1 MVEEFNGILYLG
13 LYLII
18 LLGTAYYTYSTLFQT
33 DKFLEKY
40 GIDQSGA
47 FMIRFA
53 GTFLIPFVLLMV
65 YMLFTSISGNWI
77 IFVYGFLQ
85 ALTATIVG
93 YWTVEKSH
101 YKTISGEKVSAEG
114 YIAPLGFTI
123 AWLIV
128 IYGTSAMIYSKKI

>member
-1 MVEEFNGILYLG
+1 MIDEFNGVVYLG
-13 LYLII
+13 IYLII
-18 LLGTAYYTYSTLFQT
+18 LVGTAYYTYSTVFQT

-53 GTFLIPFVLLMV
+53 GTFLIPVVLIMV
-65 YMLFTSISGNWI
+65 YMLLTGISGNWI

-85 ALTATIVG
+85 AITATVVG

-101 YKTISGEKVSAEG
+101 YKTNKGEKVSSEG
-114 YIAPLGFTI
+114 YLAPLGFTF
-123 AWLIV
+123 AWGVV
-128 IYGTSAMIYSKKI
+128 IYGTSAVIY

>member
-1 MVEEFNGILYLG
+1 MIEEFNGVIYLG

-18 LLGTAYYTYSTLFQT
+18 LIGTAYYTYSTVFQT

-53 GTFLIPFVLLMV
+53 GTFLIPVVLLMV
-65 YMLFTSISGNWI
+65 YMLLTGISGNWI

-85 ALTATIVG
+85 AVTATIVG

-101 YKTISGEKVSAEG
+101 YKTNKGEKVSSEG
-114 YIAPLGFTI
+114 YLAPLGFTF
-123 AWLIV
+123 AWGVV
-128 IYGTSAMIYSKKI
+128 IYGTSAVIY

>member
-1 MVEEFNGILYLG
+1 MIEEFNGVIYLG
-13 LYLII
+13 LYLVI
-18 LLGTAYYTYSTLFQT
+18 LIGTAYYTYSTVFQT

-53 GTFLIPFVLLMV
+53 GTFLIPVVLLMV
-65 YMLFTSISGNWI
+65 YMLLTGISGNWI

-85 ALTATIVG
+85 AITATVVG

-101 YKTISGEKVSAEG
+101 YKTNTGEKVSSEG
-114 YIAPLGFTI
+114 YLAPLGFTF
-123 AWLIV
+123 AWGVV
-128 IYGTSAMIYSKKI
+128 IYGTSAVIY

>member
-1 MVEEFNGILYLG
+1 MIEEFNGVIYLG

-18 LLGTAYYTYSTLFQT
+18 LIGTAYYTYSTIFQT

-53 GTFLIPFVLLMV
+53 GTFLIPVVLLMV
-65 YMLFTSISGNWI
+65 YMLLTGISGNWI

-85 ALTATIVG
+85 AVTATIVG

-101 YKTISGEKVSAEG
+101 YKTNKGEKVSSEG
-114 YIAPLGFTI
+114 YLAPLGFTF
-123 AWLIV
+123 AWGVV
-128 IYGTSAMIYSKKI
+128 IYGTSAVIY